1 MLRAQ
6 HMLGPTHISP
16 PATGAA
22 APGGR
27 GAAWPAAASARTC
40 AAPTSEDTPA
50 ATFPDVRIYQPPL
63 RQRASGGFALRR
75 PPQPPDRHQPPE
87 RGGAAGGTHA
97 HEHGVSGARWAGTD
111 IAGPASC
118 TSCPA
123 AQGACRTVP
132 TLQGPRAAC
141 ANRGSSCAANRDK
154 KRFFLLTTIPPIQS
168 ASFGQ
173 RHQPRS
179 DQGSEGLY
187 FFPLGHACAEQQA
200 GPERSKRAADSAHH
214 HRAREG
220 RVRSP
225 SLNRRADGGAELR
238 TTSPVLCWQRNR
250 RCGV

>member
-6 HMLGPTHISP
+6 HMLGPTHNSP

-22 APGGR
+22 APGGLV
-27 GAAWPAAASARTC
+27 AAWPAAASARTC

-111 IAGPASC
+111 ITGPASC

-123 AQGACRTVP
+123 AQGACRTAP

-154 KRFFLLTTIPPIQS
+154 KRFFLLTTIPPIKS

-179 DQGSEGLY
+179 DQCSVGLY
-187 FFPLGHACAEQQA
+187 FFPLGHAPPNLQA
-200 GPERSKRAADSAHH
+200 GARFNTRIQNLPRRKQKSPRA
-214 HRAREG
+214 
-220 RVRSP
+220 
-225 SLNRRADGGAELR
+225 GAM
-238 TTSPVLCWQRNR
+238 
-250 RCGV
+250 